1 MNALLDAVNA
11 QRHAAPT
18 NWRARVRRVAV
29 ILSSSRGGSS
39 VVKEVLAAHP
49 QVASLDGELEPFL
62 VLTRNGFGAN
72 SDSDALRVLANQDAL
87 ADNIFDALSV
97 ADARM
102 APPVQWKARWRHRL
116 LLQFPLLFMDDA
128 GMRRLDHALD
138 EALAQFRASG
148 YARTDESALQRMT
161 LTEVF
166 RAQPWRINY
175 YDGQGQAGVND
186 AGLGPGGFFDE
197 ALKIE
202 EPPFVLPRA
211 YRRQFAASDADDKVL
226 LFKSPADAYR
236 VGIYEQLFP
245 NADIKYIH
253 LSRGYAQS
261 VNGLM
266 DGWLS
271 PVGFF
276 AHDMARAGTV
286 LRIAGYSDRT
296 PFGAR
301 WWKFDLPPAWREL
314 TAASLDDVCMHQWL
328 AAHQAIFDSALP
340 TLRLAF
346 EQFTAQPAAAIA
358 TVTRYLGLADMA
370 VPARVPVVMATEAPR
385 AQRWRKREQPLLAP
399 GRQARAGAM
408 MERLGYTM
416 DPASWS

>member
-11 QRHAAPT
+11 RRGIART
-18 NWRARVRRVAV
+18 DWRARVRRVAV
-29 ILSSSRGGSS
+29 ILSSSRSGSS

-49 QVASLDGELEPFL
+49 QVASLDGEMEPFL
-62 VLTRNGFGAN
+62 ILTRNGFGAN
-72 SDSDALRVLANQDAL
+72 SDSDALPVLANQDAL

-97 ADARM
+97 PGTGLA
-102 APPVQWKARWRHRL
+102 APAQWKARWQHRL

-128 GMRRLDHALD
+128 GMRRLGAALD
-138 EALAQFRASG
+138 EALAQFWGSDDPRA
-148 YARTDESALQRMT
+148 DEAALQRAT
-161 LTEVF
+161 LAAVF

-175 YDGQGQAGVND
+175 YDGQAPAGVGD
-186 AGLGPGGFFDE
+186 AGLGPAGFFDE

-211 YRRQFAASDADDKVL
+211 YRRQFAQSDADDKVL

-236 VGIYEQLFP
+236 IGIYEQLFP

-286 LRIAGYSDRT
+286 LRIGGYSDCT
-296 PFGAR
+296 AFGTR
-301 WWKFDLPPAWREL
+301 WWKFDLPPAWRDL
-314 TAASLDDVCMHQWL
+314 TTASLGEVCVHQWL

-340 TLRLAF
+340 ALRLSF
-346 EQFTAQPAAAIA
+346 EQFTAQPAAALA
-358 TVTRYLGLADMA
+358 ALTRYLGLADMMA
-370 VPARVPVVMATEAPR
+370 PGRAPVTMATEAPR
-385 AQRWRKREQPLLAP
+385 PQRWRKRERQLLAL
-399 GRQARAGAM
+399 GRQAQVGAM
-408 MERLGYTM
+408 MDRLGYTM
-416 DPASWS
+416 DPEAWS

>member
-1 MNALLDAVNA
+1 MNALLDAINA
-11 QRHAAPT
+11 RRRVAPT

-29 ILSSSRGGSS
+29 ILSGSRGGSS

-49 QVASLDGELEPFL
+49 QVAALDGELEPFL

-72 SDSDALRVLANQDAL
+72 SNSDALGVLANQDAL

-97 ADARM
+97 PDTAM
-102 APPVQWKARWRHRL
+102 ASAAQWKTRWQHRL

-128 GMRRLDHALD
+128 GMRGLGDALD
-138 EALAQFRASG
+138 EALAQFRASQ
-148 YARTDESALQRMT
+148 YARTDESALQRMA
-161 LTEVF
+161 LSAVF

-175 YDGQGQAGVND
+175 YDGQGRAGIND
-186 AGLGPGGFFDE
+186 AGLGPSGFFDE

-211 YRRQFAASDADDKVL
+211 YRRQFVESDTDDKVL

-236 VGIYEQLFP
+236 IGIYEQLFP
-245 NADIKYIH
+245 SADIKYIH

-286 LRIAGYSDRT
+286 LRIAGYSDSTR
-296 PFGAR
+296 FGTR
-301 WWKFDLPPAWREL
+301 WWKFDLPPAWRAL
-314 TAASLDDVCMHQWL
+314 SAASLEDVCMHQWL
-328 AAHQAIFDSALP
+328 AAHQAIFDSAQP

-358 TVTRYLGLADMA
+358 AVTGYLGLADMA
-370 VPARVPVVMATEAPR
+370 VPARMPVTMATEAPR
-385 AQRWRKREQPLLAP
+385 AQRWRKRERQLLAL
-399 GRQARAGAM
+399 GRQAQVGAM
-408 MERLGYTM
+408 MGRLGYTM
-416 DPASWS
+416 DPEAWS